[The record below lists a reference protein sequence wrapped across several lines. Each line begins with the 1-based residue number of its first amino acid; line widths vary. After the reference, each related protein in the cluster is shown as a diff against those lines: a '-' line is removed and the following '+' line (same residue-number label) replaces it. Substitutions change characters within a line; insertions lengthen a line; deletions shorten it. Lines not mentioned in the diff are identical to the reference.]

1 MSICSRPISTTAPTL
16 LRNETRA
23 GRYLVVQI
31 EPETVGTWV
40 RLVADGRTQVR
51 SVGGAASYL
60 GHSDARLHF
69 GLGRAERV
77 ERVEVRWP
85 DGAVTRLEDL
95 SVDEV
100 VVVKGG
106 GN

>member
-1 MSICSRPISTTAPTL
+1 M
-16 LRNETRA
+16 A
-23 GRYLVVQI
+23 G
-31 EPETVGTWV
+31 
-40 RLVADGRTQVR
+40 GRTQVR
-51 SVGGAASYL
+51 AVGGAGGYL
-60 GHSDARLHF
+60 GYGDVRLYF

-77 ERVEVRWP
+77 ERVEVLWP

-95 SVDEV
+95 PVNEV

>member
-1 MSICSRPISTTAPTL
+1 M
-16 LRNETRA
+16 
-23 GRYLVVQI
+23 VQI
-31 EPETVGTWV
+31 DPEVVGTWV
-40 RLVADGRTQVR
+40 RITAGGRTQVR
-51 SVGGAASYL
+51 SVGGAAGYL
-60 GHSDARLHF
+60 GHGDARLYF

-77 ERVEVRWP
+77 ERVEVWWP

-95 SVDEV
+95 PVDEV